1 MTNLRRLKLLVFIS
15 MLLPIVMSC
24 AEMKSWISPKN
35 SVQTSAPVKDSPQT
49 SRRRSSRQAA
59 NLAKKHS
66 VQTSVPVKDSSQT
79 SRRTSSRQA
88 VNLAKKHMEAGEYQ
102 KAIDIYHVEV
112 QKHPHDL
119 SLAREYVK
127 SIGNIASAA
136 GKALDE
142 KDFASAGR
150 KYDVLLKNY
159 AHFKGF
165 DKELSFNSIYLN
177 EKLCYCKKA
186 IFKQGFQEYRKG
198 NLSEA
203 IELWQD
209 LLVIDPQNTDIK
221 KALKTA
227 TLQQKNLQEKE

>member
-1 MTNLRRLKLLVFIS
+1 MTNLCRLKLLIFIS

-24 AEMKSWISPKN
+24 AEMKSWILPK
-35 SVQTSAPVKDSPQT
+35 SFVQTSAPVKDSSQT
-49 SRRRSSRQAA
+49 SSRTSSGQAA

-66 VQTSVPVKDSSQT
+66 VKTSAPVKDSSQA
-79 SRRTSSRQA
+79 SIQVPAQA
-88 VNLAKKHMEAGEYQ
+88 VNLAKEHMEASEYQ
-102 KAIDIYHVEV
+102 KAIDIYNVEY

-127 SIGNIASAA
+127 SIENIASAA
-136 GKALDE
+136 NKALDKE
-142 KDFASAGR
+142 GFASAGR
-150 KYDVLLKNY
+150 NYDVLLKNY

-165 DKELSFNSIYLN
+165 DKDLSFNSVYLN

-221 KALKTA
+221 KALRTA

>member
-1 MTNLRRLKLLVFIS
+1 MTNLRGSILLVFIG

-24 AEMKSWISPKN
+24 AEMKSWISPKS
-35 SVQTSAPVKDSPQT
+35 SVQTSAPVKDS
-49 SRRRSSRQAA
+49 
-59 NLAKKHS
+59 
-66 VQTSVPVKDSSQT
+66 SQI
-79 SRRTSSRQA
+79 SIQVSAQA
-88 VNLAKKHMEAGEYQ
+88 VNPAKEHMEAGEYQ
-102 KAIDIYHVEV
+102 KAIDVYNVEY

-127 SIGNIASAA
+127 SIKNIASTAD
-136 GKALDE
+136 KALDE

-150 KYDVLLKNY
+150 NYDVLLKNY

-177 EKLCYCKKA
+177 EKLSYCKKA
-186 IFKQGFQEYRKG
+186 IFKQGFKEYRKG

-203 IELWQD
+203 IALWQD

-221 KALKTA
+221 KALRTA
-227 TLQQKNLQEKE
+227 KLQQKNLQENE

>member
-1 MTNLRRLKLLVFIS
+1 MTHLRGSILLVFIG

-35 SVQTSAPVKDSPQT
+35 SVQTSAPVKDYSQT
-49 SRRRSSRQAA
+49 SSQTPTQAA
-59 NLAKKHS
+59 N
-66 VQTSVPVKDSSQT
+66 P
-79 SRRTSSRQA
+79 
-88 VNLAKKHMEAGEYQ
+88 AKKHMDAGEYQ
-102 KAIDIYHVEV
+102 KAIDVYNVEY

-127 SIGNIASAA
+127 SIENIASAA
-136 GKALDE
+136 DKALDK

-150 KYDVLLKNY
+150 NYDVLLKNY
-159 AHFKGF
+159 AHFKGL

-198 NLSEA
+198 NLGEA
-203 IELWQD
+203 IALWQD
-209 LLVIDPQNTDIK
+209 LLIIDPQNTDIK
-221 KALKTA
+221 KALRTA
-227 TLQQKNLQEKE
+227 RLQQKNLQEKE

>member
-1 MTNLRRLKLLVFIS
+1 MTNLRGSKRLALIS

-24 AEMKSWISPKN
+24 AEMKSWISPKS
-35 SVQTSAPVKDSPQT
+35 SVQTSAPVKDSSQT
-49 SRRRSSRQAA
+49 SSRTSSGQAA

-66 VQTSVPVKDSSQT
+66 AKTSAPVKDSSQT
-79 SRRTSSRQA
+79 SIQVSTQA
-88 VNLAKKHMEAGEYQ
+88 VNLVKEHMEAGEYQ
-102 KAIDIYHVEV
+102 KAIDIYNVEY

-127 SIGNIASAA
+127 SIKKIATAA
-136 GKALDE
+136 SKALDE

-150 KYDVLLKNY
+150 NYDVLLKNY

-186 IFKQGFQEYRKG
+186 ISKQGFQEYRKG

-203 IELWQD
+203 IKLWED

-221 KALKTA
+221 KALRTA

>member
-1 MTNLRRLKLLVFIS
+1 MINLRRLILLAFIG

-24 AEMKSWISPKN
+24 AEMKTWISPTS
-35 SVQTSAPVKDSPQT
+35 SVQTSAPVKDFSQT
-49 SRRRSSRQAA
+49 
-59 NLAKKHS
+59 
-66 VQTSVPVKDSSQT
+66 SSQT
-79 SRRTSSRQA
+79 SAQA
-88 VNLAKKHMEAGEYQ
+88 ANPAKKHMEAGEFQ
-102 KAIDIYHVEV
+102 KAIDEYNVEY

-127 SIGNIASAA
+127 SIENIASAA
-136 GKALDE
+136 DKALDKE
-142 KDFASAGR
+142 NFASAGR
-150 KYDVLLKNY
+150 NYDVLLKNY

-177 EKLCYCKKA
+177 EKLSYCKKA
-186 IFKQGFQEYRKG
+186 MFKQGFQEYRKG

-203 IELWQD
+203 IALWQD

-227 TLQQKNLQEKE
+227 TLQQKNLREKE

>member
-1 MTNLRRLKLLVFIS
+1 MTNLLRLKLLVFIS
-15 MLLPIVMSC
+15 MFLPIVMSC
-24 AEMKSWISPKN
+24 AEMKSWILPKS
-35 SVQTSAPVKDSPQT
+35 SVRTSVPADK
-49 SRRRSSRQAA
+49 
-59 NLAKKHS
+59 
-66 VQTSVPVKDSSQT
+66 TSVPVKDSSQT
-79 SRRTSSRQA
+79 SRRTSSQA
-88 VNLAKKHMEAGEYQ
+88 DNPAKKHKNFPQTSSQTSAQAANSAKKHMDAGEYQ
-102 KAIDIYHVEV
+102 KAIDVYNVEY

-127 SIGNIASAA
+127 SIGNIASSADN
-136 GKALDE
+136 ALDKE
-142 KDFASAGR
+142 DFASAGR
-150 KYDVLLKNY
+150 NYDVLLKNY

-186 IFKQGFQEYRKG
+186 IFKQGFKEYRKG

-203 IELWQD
+203 IALWQD

>member
-1 MTNLRRLKLLVFIS
+1 MTNLRGSILLVFIG

-24 AEMKSWISPKN
+24 AEMKSWISPKS
-35 SVQTSAPVKDSPQT
+35 SVQTSAPVKDS
-49 SRRRSSRQAA
+49 
-59 NLAKKHS
+59 
-66 VQTSVPVKDSSQT
+66 SQI
-79 SRRTSSRQA
+79 SIQVSAQA
-88 VNLAKKHMEAGEYQ
+88 VNPAKEHMEAGEYQ
-102 KAIDIYHVEV
+102 KAIDVYNVEY

-127 SIGNIASAA
+127 SIKNIASTAD
-136 GKALDE
+136 KALDE

-150 KYDVLLKNY
+150 NYDVLLKNY

-177 EKLCYCKKA
+177 EKLSYCKKA

-203 IELWQD
+203 IALWQD

-221 KALKTA
+221 KALRTA
-227 TLQQKNLQEKE
+227 KLQQKNLQENE

>member
-1 MTNLRRLKLLVFIS
+1 MTNLLRSKQLVFIL
-15 MLLPIVMSC
+15 MILPIIQSC
-24 AEMKSWISPKN
+24 AGMKSWISPKN
-35 SVQTSAPVKDSPQT
+35 SVQTSAPVKDSSQT
-49 SRRRSSRQAA
+49 SSRPSGQDAH
-59 NLAKKHS
+59 LAKKHS
-66 VQTSVPVKDSSQT
+66 AKTPAPVKDSSQT
-79 SRRTSSRQA
+79 STQTSGQDA
-88 VNLAKKHMEAGEYQ
+88 NLAQKYIDAGEYQ
-102 KAIDIYHVEV
+102 KAIDAYNVEY

-127 SIGNIASAA
+127 SIENIASAA
-136 GKALDE
+136 DKALDA

-150 KYDVLLKNY
+150 NYDVLLKNY

-165 DKELSFNSIYLN
+165 DKQLSFKSVYLN

-186 IFKQGFQEYRKG
+186 MFKQGFKEYRKG

-227 TLQQKNLQEKE
+227 KFQQKNLQENE

>member
-1 MTNLRRLKLLVFIS
+1 MTNLRRSILLVFIG
-15 MLLPIVMSC
+15 MLIPIVMSC

-35 SVQTSAPVKDSPQT
+35 SVQTSAPVKDSSRTSGQT
-49 SRRRSSRQAA
+49 PAQAA
-59 NLAKKHS
+59 NLAKKHKDFS
-66 VQTSVPVKDSSQT
+66 QTSSQT
-79 SRRTSSRQA
+79 PAQA
-88 VNLAKKHMEAGEYQ
+88 ANPAKKHMEAGEYQ
-102 KAIDIYHVEV
+102 KAIDVYNVEV

-127 SIGNIASAA
+127 SIENIASTAD
-136 GKALDE
+136 KALDE

-150 KYDVLLKNY
+150 NYDILLKNY
-159 AHFKGF
+159 ANFKGF

-177 EKLCYCKKA
+177 EKLSYCKKA

-203 IELWQD
+203 IALWQD

-221 KALKTA
+221 KTLRTA
-227 TLQQKNLQEKE
+227 KLQKKNLEGKE